1 MGTRKAGA
9 VALNLLSYVFRIMG
23 IVLCVLVVLLCFS
36 GIAARLNIVG
46 FVVELSRM
54 LPDVIAGYGLM
65 PTPFGGVFRLDY
77 ALVAVIC
84 FGLDYLCSRLSR
96 TVR

>member
-36 GIAARLNIVG
+36 GI
-46 FVVELSRM
+46 VVELSRM